1 MYGRLTAELIER
13 AGQTIISGTSLTYAD
28 LRRYRDPRQ
37 RRPAPESFPGGI
49 AATDDGI
56 FIPYD
61 AQLHP
66 ASGYIVPPYL
76 WAYMTR
82 ADLFPAGWLHDIGLP
97 LTEAFKART
106 YKNGKLREITMQ
118 AFERAV
124 LTYDPLNPVAG
135 ARHPEL
141 SLLDCLAACGPSRIG
156 PGQSIRAGFLQ
167 AADRW
172 PSAARH

>member
-66 ASGYIVPPYL
+66 ASGYIVQPYF

-97 LTEAFKART
+97 LTEAFKTRT
-106 YKNGKLREITMQ
+106 YKNGQLHEITMQ

-124 LTYDPLNPVAG
+124 LTYDPLNLVEWQVERGNIG
-135 ARHPEL
+135 ADAVR
-141 SLLDCLAACGPSRIG
+141 LLPPANTIEVP
-156 PGQSIRAGFLQ
+156 
-167 AADRW
+167 
-172 PSAARH
+172 